1 MQYPKQHHDI
11 ITTLLGGRFI
21 IDHSPLF
28 AIISKEQEFYRSFF
42 YETYRYE
49 LQWEGTY
56 CYLSSKETKET
67 ASRDLLLLLSVLAYE
82 YQNDQKD
89 FVHIL
94 LHEEIRVADIERCI
108 KESSKYDDIIRST
121 QAEDVKKFLDFWKNR
136 NLITYTKRDE
146 SMLRFNTPIKSFL
159 DISANLSQLHLLEA

>member
-1 MQYPKQHHDI
+1 MRYPKHHHHI
-11 ITTLLGGRFI
+11 VATLLGGRFI
-21 IDHSPLF
+21 IDKSSLF

-56 CYLSSKETKET
+56 CYLSSKDTKET

-89 FVHIL
+89 FVKIL
-94 LHEEIRVADIERCI
+94 LNEEIRVGDIERYI
-108 KESSKYDDIIRST
+108 KESSKYDDVIRST
-121 QAEDVKKFLDFWKNR
+121 QGENVKKFLDFWKNR
-136 NLITYTKRDE
+136 NLITYTRSDE
-146 SMLRFNTPIKSFL
+146 SMLRFNGPIKTFL
-159 DISANLSQLHLLEA
+159 EVAVKLSQSHLEEA